1 MNERAQARGSKGRAA
16 APGVKPPRD
25 TGPTT
30 RSLRIAEEIRHVLA
44 GVFARHE
51 FHDPELADAEVTVT
65 EVRMSP
71 DLRHAMV
78 FFTRLG
84 RSDAALLL
92 PALKRAAPF
101 LRTQVAHGLRLR
113 YAPDLHF
120 EVDSTLEEAMHL
132 DALLRSDPVRR
143 DLK

>member
-1 MNERAQARGSKGRAA
+1 MKERASAS
-16 APGVKPPRD
+16 GVKPGREA
-25 TGPTT
+25 GPST
-30 RSLRIAEEIRHVLA
+30 RSLRVAEEIRHVLA
-44 GVFARHE
+44 GLFARHE
-51 FHDPELADAEVTVT
+51 FHDPELANVQVTVT

-71 DLRHAMV
+71 DLRHALV

-84 RSDAALLL
+84 RSDAAALL

-101 LRTQVAHGLRLR
+101 LRAQVAHGLRLR

-120 EVDSTLEEAMHL
+120 EADSSLDQAMHL
-132 DALLRSDPVRR
+132 DALLRADPVRR